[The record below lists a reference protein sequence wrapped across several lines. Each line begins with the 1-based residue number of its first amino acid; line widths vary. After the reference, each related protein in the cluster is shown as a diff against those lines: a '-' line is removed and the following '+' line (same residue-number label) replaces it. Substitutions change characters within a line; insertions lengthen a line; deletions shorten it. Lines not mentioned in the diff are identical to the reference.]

1 MICVLVGPQ
10 STTDDVVLSRVPGL
24 PPLFEQHHQRCYHD
38 NISGRLSHDVRTSA
52 AYQAESVLAQ
62 VDGPSLVEGVSHHMI
77 YTFLDWPSSTTT
89 VPDADTHKPEEA
101 RRDAVLRMRSEKHI
115 IHLILVLVQPH
126 VFSWSPPYMLCCKS
140 I

>member
-1 MICVLVGPQ
+1 PFNPITYMICVLVGPQ

-62 VDGPSLVEGVSHHMI
+62 VDGPSLVEGSL
-77 YTFLDWPSSTTT
+77 TQTLTSQ
-89 VPDADTHKPEEA
+89 K
-101 RRDAVLRMRSEKHI
+101 KHD
-115 IHLILVLVQPH
+115 V
-126 VFSWSPPYMLCCKS
+126 MLSCA
-140 I
+140 